1 MEELGAITI
10 HVDSEDFS
18 TDKLWVRELRGREEI
33 SQLFSFD
40 LHLHLLPGDLPFD
53 SSKMV
58 SSNVSIIWRRRE
70 REVHR
75 VRGMIANV
83 RERLDTKTDYRV
95 CVARV
100 VPRAFRL
107 SLVETSEVFLET
119 SVPDIIKEKL
129 SRVGLTGDAVEM
141 RLEATYPKRPY
152 VLQYKESDL
161 AFVSRLA
168 EHVGIAFH
176 FTDGGKVGD
185 KIIFT
190 DDPSAFRQSSR
201 DLYTGVVS
209 AGEQVHDL
217 ESTTRVVPA
226 AYMVNDYDD
235 DNPRLDLQ
243 RTYDLEHGYGGGIVE
258 HAPNYLTPEEG
269 ARFAQIRAE
278 GIEARRVVYTG
289 RSNSPTVSVGSH
301 VRVGD
306 TPLVDDPSMLVTS
319 VEHLVVQATGELGSL
334 DAASPYTNRFEGVRA
349 SIPFRPE
356 RRTPRPVVTGLL
368 VGFVTD
374 YLAEGPYGAVDAKGM
389 YTVRLH
395 LDTAPHP
402 KAQSL
407 PIRMIQ
413 AHAGSHY
420 GAHMPLRA
428 GTEVM
433 VAFLA
438 GDPDRPVIVGSVPN
452 KLTQSPV
459 NSDNLQINKILKT
472 ETGIVIEA
480 RDLIPGKGGALQQSP
495 TEG

>member
-1 MEELGAITI
+1 MEDLGALTI
-10 HVDSEDFS
+10 HVESDDFVC
-18 TDKLWVRELRGREEI
+18 DRLRVRELRGREEL

-40 LHLHLLPGDLPFD
+40 LHLHWLAGDVPFD
-53 SSKMV
+53 ASTMV
-58 SSNVSIIWRRRE
+58 SANASIVWRRGDA
-70 REVHR
+70 EVHR
-75 VRGMIANV
+75 VRGMVASV
-83 RERLDTKTDYRV
+83 RERLDTKSGYRV
-95 CVARV
+95 FVARV

-107 SLVETSEVFLET
+107 SLVETSEVFLDM
-119 SVPDIIKEKL
+119 SLPDIIREKL
-129 SRVGLTGDAVEM
+129 SRVGLEGAAVEL
-141 RLEATYPKRPY
+141 RLESTYAKRPY

-176 FTDGGKVGD
+176 FEDGGKSGD
-185 KIIFT
+185 KIVFT
-190 DDPSAFRQSSR
+190 DSPSGFRR
-201 DLYTGVVS
+201 AEREMHTGVVA
-209 AGEQVHDL
+209 AGEQVFDL
-217 ESTTRVVPA
+217 ESTTRVIPA
-226 AYMVNDYDD
+226 AYMVNDYDY

-243 RTYDLEHGYGGGIVE
+243 RTQELEHGYGGGIVE
-258 HAPNYLTPEEG
+258 HAPNYLLPEDG
-269 ARFAQIRAE
+269 ARYAQIRAE
-278 GIEARRVVYTG
+278 GLEIRRVIYTG
-289 RSNSPTVSVGSH
+289 GSNSPTVTAGAS
-301 VRVGD
+301 VRVAD
-306 TPLVDDPSMLVTS
+306 APLVDDPEILVTAA
-319 VEHLVVQATGELGSL
+319 EHVAVQAIGELGSL
-334 DAASPYTNRFEGVRA
+334 RDASPYSNRFEGVR
-349 SIPFRPE
+349 SKHPFRPE

-374 YLAEGPYGAVDAKGM
+374 YLAEGNYGAVDGTGQ

-402 KAQSL
+402 KEQSL

-420 GAHMPLRA
+420 GVHMPLRA

-433 VAFLA
+433 VAFVA

-459 NSDNLQINKILKT
+459 TSANFQINKILKT

-480 RDLIPGKGGALQQSP
+480 RDLIPPTGGATQQSP